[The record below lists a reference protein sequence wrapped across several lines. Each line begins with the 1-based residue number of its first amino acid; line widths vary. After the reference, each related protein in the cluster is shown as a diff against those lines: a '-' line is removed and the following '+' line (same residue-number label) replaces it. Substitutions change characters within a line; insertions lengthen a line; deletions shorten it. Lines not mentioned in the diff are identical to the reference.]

1 MKRLSLQK
9 LLNIKHPIIIT
20 PMFLVTSIKMMIAA
34 LNYKTYQELI
44 NTILESRSQKN
55 LQISFT

>member
-1 MKRLSLQK
+1 
-9 LLNIKHPIIIT
+9 
-20 PMFLVTSIKMMIAA
+20 MFLVTNTKMMFAA
-34 LNYKTYQELI
+34 LNYKTDQELI

>member
-20 PMFLVTSIKMMIAA
+20 TMFLVTNTKMIIAV
-34 LNYKTYQELI
+34 LNYKNDHELI
-44 NTILESRSQKN
+44 NTILESRSQTN
-55 LQISFT
+55 LQISLT